1 MSDREMPDPDG
12 VAAESVP
19 PRVEVVRGTPTEEEL
34 AALLAVVGE
43 EYTREAEEA
52 VADDSRPSAWQLTQ
66 RSLRRPLR
74 RDVPW
79 GRFAG

>member
-1 MSDREMPDPDG
+1 MTSRDANG
-12 VAAESVP
+12 AEAGP
-19 PRVEVVRGTPTEEEL
+19 PRVEIVRGTATEEEL

-43 EYTREAEEA
+43 EYTRETEEA
-52 VADDSRPSAWQLTQ
+52 VADESRPSAWQLTQ
-66 RSLRRPLR
+66 RPLRRPLR